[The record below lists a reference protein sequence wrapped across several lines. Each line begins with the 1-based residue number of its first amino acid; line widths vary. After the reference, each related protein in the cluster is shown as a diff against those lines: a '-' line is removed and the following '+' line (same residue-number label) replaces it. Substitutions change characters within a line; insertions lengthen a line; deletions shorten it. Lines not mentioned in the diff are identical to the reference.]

1 MGRSSGKTAA
11 ILLSLAASAALGAPT
26 TPDAGPAATNP
37 ALPDG
42 PLRVVISEFT
52 GNVQARQT
60 SEVPWTPIQPGQ
72 EFDEGVEFRT
82 GVRSVVKFKIPPDSD
97 ITVDRLGVV
106 KILRATIENGTI
118 KTDVGMKYGRTRYD
132 IEAAG
137 RIHDAKIRSASSVLA
152 VRGTD
157 VVLDDTP
164 GFAPRAVSFTGRAQ
178 FSDDKGRQASL
189 GSSGGDPSRP
199 VQADAAAGPGAAA
212 TALQA
217 SVTISPLN
225 AGRTPNENRLVV
237 NIPQVNGLPPPPGT
251 PAGGGGA
258 QAQSLSPGQP
268 PPAPLPPPPAN
279 FPGLLGRLEFVLT
292 WQGQA
297 DLNIGVVSPLG
308 EPITTNPSVVNSVP
322 SRQTSPIATSSAS
335 GGIAGIDDKGSSL
348 GGRETVTWPNGF
360 PAGRFD
366 YGVKYNTGQSPANYN
381 LDVLVN
387 GVTLDPA
394 TSGTL
399 TGPNTQSEF
408 EGNAV
413 EITNVPTVAV
423 SSAQAVSKKK
433 K

>member
-1 MGRSSGKTAA
+1 
-11 ILLSLAASAALGAPT
+11 
-26 TPDAGPAATNP
+26 
-37 ALPDG
+37 
-42 PLRVVISEFT
+42 
-52 GNVQARQT
+52 
-60 SEVPWTPIQPGQ
+60 
-72 EFDEGVEFRT
+72 
-82 GVRSVVKFKIPPDSD
+82 
-97 ITVDRLGVV
+97 
-106 KILRATIENGTI
+106 
-118 KTDVGMKYGRTRYD
+118 
-132 IEAAG
+132 
-137 RIHDAKIRSASSVLA
+137 
-152 VRGTD
+152 
-157 VVLDDTP
+157 
-164 GFAPRAVSFTGRAQ
+164 
-178 FSDDKGRQASL
+178 
-189 GSSGGDPSRP
+189 
-199 VQADAAAGPGAAA
+199 
-212 TALQA
+212 
-217 SVTISPLN
+217 
-225 AGRTPNENRLVV
+225 
-237 NIPQVNGLPPPPGT
+237 
-251 PAGGGGA
+251 
-258 QAQSLSPGQP
+258 
-268 PPAPLPPPPAN
+268 
-279 FPGLLGRLEFVLT
+279 
-292 WQGQA
+292 
-297 DLNIGVVSPLG
+297 VVSPLG